1 MQLDKETSRKMEVIN
16 VATIFLVCLTLF
28 PIALLISF
36 FGNADSEGL
45 TLAQAERFMETI
57 WQLSVMLGLTTITYA
72 VGRIVRMMEINEQK

>member
-1 MQLDKETSRKMEVIN
+1 MQLDKETSRKMEIIN
-16 VATIFLVCLTLF
+16 AATIFLVCLTLF
-28 PIALLISF
+28 PIAIIINF